1 MAETATTSTAVS
13 WTQHGAWADIAQA
26 GQLGAAGPAGVT
38 AILQG
43 GFGLATLIAT
53 PGGAPALSGLVESR
67 TGITLP
73 ATPTIVSGA
82 SHDAIWSG
90 PEQWLLR
97 AATHDGFAELLEALS
112 VQAAV
117 SEQSDARAAVRLSG
131 PQIRDALAKGVM
143 LDLHPAAF
151 AVGDTALTSIAH
163 IGVHLWRLTD
173 EPDGSVFEIMV
184 ARSMVG
190 SFWSW
195 FAASAAE
202 FGCQVSIDRST
213 GRG

>member
-1 MAETATTSTAVS
+1 MAETARS
-13 WTQHGAWADIAQA
+13 WAPRGAWAGIAQA
-26 GQLGAAGPAGVT
+26 GQIGAAGQAGIIAT
-38 AILQG
+38 LLD
-43 GFGLATLIAT
+43 GFGLATLIVA
-53 PGGAPALSGLVESR
+53 PGGTSALSQAVEAR
-67 TGITLP
+67 LGIALP
-73 ATPTIVSGA
+73 TAPKIVSSA

-97 AATHDGFAELLEALS
+97 ATTREGFVELLDALS
-112 VQAAV
+112 AQGAV
-117 SEQSDARAAVRLSG
+117 SDQSDARAAVRLSG
-131 PQIRDALAKGVM
+131 PRVRDVLAKGVM

-163 IGVHLWRLTD
+163 IGVHLWRLD
-173 EPDGSVFEIMV
+173 DGPDGSVFEIMV

>member
-1 MAETATTSTAVS
+1 MAETARS
-13 WTQHGAWADIAQA
+13 WAPRAAWAGIAQA
-26 GQLGAAGPAGVT
+26 GQIGAAGAAGVT
-38 AILQG
+38 ASLLD
-43 GFGLATLIAT
+43 GFGLATLIAA
-53 PGGAPALSGLVESR
+53 PGGAAALSQAVEGR
-67 TGITLP
+67 LGIALP
-73 ATPTIVSGA
+73 TTPKVVSNA

-90 PEQWLLR
+90 PDQWQLR
-97 AATHDGFAELLEALS
+97 AATREGFGDLLDALS
-112 VQAAV
+112 AQGSV
-117 SEQSDARAAVRLSG
+117 SDQSDARAAMRLSG
-131 PQIRDALAKGVM
+131 PHAREVLAKGVM

-163 IGVHLWRLTD
+163 IGVHLWRLD
-173 EPDGSVFEIMV
+173 DGPDGSVFEIMV

-202 FGCQVSIDRST
+202 FGCRVTT

>member
-1 MAETATTSTAVS
+1 MAETATLWAPRS
-13 WTQHGAWADIAQA
+13 AWAGIARA
-26 GQLGAAGPAGVT
+26 GQIGATGPAGVT
-38 AILQG
+38 ATLLD
-43 GFGLATLIAT
+43 GFGLATLIAA
-53 PGGAPALSGLVESR
+53 PGGTATLSRAVEARIGIALPSR
-67 TGITLP
+67 P
-73 ATPTIVSGA
+73 KIVSGA
-82 SHDAIWSG
+82 AHDAIWSG

-97 AATHDGFAELLEALS
+97 ANTRNDFSSLLEALS
-112 VQAAV
+112 AQAAL
-117 SEQSDARAAVRLSG
+117 SDQSDARAAVRLTG
-131 PQIRDALAKGVM
+131 PHVREVLAKGVM
-143 LDLHPAAF
+143 LDLHPTAF

-163 IGVHLWRLTD
+163 IGVHLWRLAD
-173 EPDGSVFEIMV
+173 GPDRSVFEIMV

>member
-1 MAETATTSTAVS
+1 MAETARS
-13 WTQHGAWADIAQA
+13 WAPRAAWAGIAQA
-26 GQLGAAGPAGVT
+26 GQIGAAGAAGVT
-38 AILQG
+38 ASLLD
-43 GFGLATLIAT
+43 GFGLATLIAP
-53 PGGAPALSGLVESR
+53 PGGTAALSQIVETR
-67 TGITLP
+67 LGIALP
-73 ATPTIVSGA
+73 TTPKIISNA

-90 PEQWLLR
+90 PDQWLLR
-97 AATHDGFAELLEALS
+97 TGTRDRFGDLLEALS
-112 VQAAV
+112 AQAAV
-117 SEQSDARAAVRLSG
+117 SDQSDARAAMRLSG
-131 PQIRDALAKGVM
+131 PHVRDVLAKGVM

-151 AVGDTALTSIAH
+151 AVGDTALTSIAY
-163 IGVHLWRLTD
+163 IGVHLWRLAD

-202 FGCQVSIDRST
+202 FGCRVST

>member
-1 MAETATTSTAVS
+1 MAETATLWAPRS
-13 WTQHGAWADIAQA
+13 AWAGIAQA
-26 GQLGAAGPAGVT
+26 GQIGAAGPAGVT
-38 AILQG
+38 ATLLD
-43 GFGLATLIAT
+43 GFGLATLIAA
-53 PGGAPALSGLVESR
+53 PGGAPALSQAVEGR
-67 TGITLP
+67 LGIALP
-73 ATPTIVSGA
+73 ATPKIVSGV

-90 PEQWLLR
+90 PDQWLLR
-97 AATHDGFAELLEALS
+97 AATRDGFSGLLEALS
-112 VQAAV
+112 AQAAV
-117 SEQSDARAAVRLSG
+117 SDQSDARAAMRLSG
-131 PQIRDALAKGVM
+131 PRVREVLAKGVM

-151 AVGDTALTSIAH
+151 AVGETALTSVAY
-163 IGVHLWRLTD
+163 IGVHLWRLAD
-173 EPDGSVFEIMV
+173 GPDGSVFEIMV